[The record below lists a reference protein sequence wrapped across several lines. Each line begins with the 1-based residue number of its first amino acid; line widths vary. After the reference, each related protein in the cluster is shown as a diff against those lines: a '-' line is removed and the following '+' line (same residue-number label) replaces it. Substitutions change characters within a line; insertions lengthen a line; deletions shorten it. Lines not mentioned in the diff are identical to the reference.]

1 MRMFASAAIHAL
13 VLGGAVLFAAI
24 TVVDVVQA
32 VKDDEYYRAG
42 MGNPNVDLKM
52 YWADA
57 HNVLED
63 LDQFSSLYIQY
74 HNCAWSQNRNQ
85 YTGEDDES
93 GSGDETDYWYIDA
106 TPQYTANVA
115 YSLYGSLTG
124 ESFSGCDGNTFI
136 NSFTT
141 NSGFESFASAIYYA
155 GSASTDYS
163 GTYSSECQG
172 GAGVAC
178 DYQVGFATVSYSTNA
193 CDPYYSTGV
202 TDSMGYMNSAF
213 QSAQCVKIFDGNSNN
228 YNNNNDNYNNG
239 NNRDLKQQQQQNK
252 EGNAAEGIKNYNNNG
267 DGSNQEGISESNNE
281 DRNLQNNY
289 GYGGYGYGYNSYSNY
304 YNYAGTALS
313 VLYYSNACFVQNFWA
328 PNGGCPDPFGKLQ
341 LYQQNFNKG
350 VRKSMKVDTYV
361 TYRANMEI
369 GKKYVKTGALFF
381 MAAALL
387 FVFEQLMAFRSR
399 KENKRLGIKKKSSHK
414 KGQVADGRDEK
425 NPKNKRSVV
434 GLVRSA
440 TGKLQDVANKTV
452 AKVTKNKCSGEEDD
466 FDGKDGV
473 MVVDGIKASSSRT
486 KRKKGTSATKK
497 SSYKAPPTSSSSVK
511 EASSENSIAKVEMPA
526 TEER

>member
-1 MRMFASAAIHAL
+1 MFASAIHAL
-13 VLGGAVLFAAI
+13 VLGGALFAA
-24 TVVDVVQA
+24 TVDVVEA

-85 YTGEDDES
+85 YTEDDES

-124 ESFSGCDGNTFI
+124 ESFSGCNGNTFI

-155 GSASTDYS
+155 GSSSTDYS

-193 CDPYYSTGV
+193 CDPYYSSGV

-213 QSAQCVKIFDGNSNN
+213 QSAQCVKIFSGNSNN
-228 YNNNNDNYNNG
+228 YNSNNNNNNYNNG
-239 NNRDLKQQQQQNK
+239 NNRDLKQQQNK
-252 EGNAAEGIKNYNNNG
+252 EGNSEGSKNYNNSG
-267 DGSNQEGISESNNE
+267 DGSNKEGDSESNNE

-387 FVFEQLMAFRSR
+387 FVFEQLLAFRSR
-399 KENKRLGIKKKSSHK
+399 KEDKRLGIKKKSSHK
-414 KGQVADGRDEK
+414 KGEVADGRDEK
-425 NPKNKRSVV
+425 NPKKRSVV

-440 TGKLQDVANKTV
+440 TGKLRDVANKTV
-452 AKVTKNKCSGEEDD
+452 ARATKNKCSGEDDD
-466 FDGKDGV
+466 FDEKDGV
-473 MVVDGIKASSSRT
+473 MVRVFDDDDDDIKASSKS
-486 KRKKGTSATKK
+486 KKGTTSKK
-497 SSYKAPPTSSSSVK
+497 SVYKAPPTSSFVK
-511 EASSENSIAKVEMPA
+511 EASSEDSIVKVETPA
-526 TEER
+526 TEKR

>member
-1 MRMFASAAIHAL
+1 MFASAIHAL
-13 VLGGAVLFAAI
+13 VLGGALFAA
-24 TVVDVVQA
+24 TVDVVEA

-85 YTGEDDES
+85 YTEDEES

-124 ESFSGCDGNTFI
+124 ESFSGCNGDTFI

-155 GSASTDYS
+155 GSSSTDYS

-213 QSAQCVKIFDGNSNN
+213 QSAQCVKIFSGNSNN
-228 YNNNNDNYNNG
+228 YNNNNNNNNNYNNG
-239 NNRDLKQQQQQNK
+239 NNRDLKQQQDK
-252 EGNAAEGIKNYNNNG
+252 EGNSEGSKNYNNYG
-267 DGSNQEGISESNNE
+267 DGSNKEGGSEKNNEE

-289 GYGGYGYGYNSYSNY
+289 GYGGYGYGNGYNSYSNY

-328 PNGGCPDPFGKLQ
+328 PNGGCPDPFGRLQ

-399 KENKRLGIKKKSSHK
+399 KEDKRLGIKNKSKHK

-425 NPKNKRSVV
+425 NPKKRSVV

-440 TGKLQDVANKTV
+440 TGKLRDAANKTV
-452 AKVTKNKCSGEEDD
+452 ARATKNKCSGEEDD
-466 FDGKDGV
+466 SDEKDGV
-473 MVVDGIKASSSRT
+473 MIMIFDDDNDDDDDIKASSKS
-486 KRKKGTSATKK
+486 KKGTTSKE
-497 SSYKAPPTSSSSVK
+497 SSYKAPSTSSSVK
-511 EASSENSIAKVEMPA
+511 EVSSEDSIVKVEMPA
-526 TEER
+526 TEKR

>member
-1 MRMFASAAIHAL
+1 MFASAIHAL
-13 VLGGAVLFAAI
+13 VLGGALFAA
-24 TVVDVVQA
+24 TVDVVEA

-85 YTGEDDES
+85 YTEDEES

-124 ESFSGCDGNTFI
+124 ESFSGCNGNTFI

-155 GSASTDYS
+155 GSSSTDYS

-213 QSAQCVKIFDGNSNN
+213 QSAQCVKIFSGNSNN
-228 YNNNNDNYNNG
+228 YNNNNSNNYNNG
-239 NNRDLKQQQQQNK
+239 NNRDLKQQQNK
-252 EGNAAEGIKNYNNNG
+252 EGNSEGSKNYNNDG
-267 DGSNQEGISESNNE
+267 DGSNKEEGDSESNNEE

-387 FVFEQLMAFRSR
+387 FVFEQLLAFRSR
-399 KENKRLGIKKKSSHK
+399 KEDKRLGIKTKSSHK
-414 KGQVADGRDEK
+414 KGEVADGRDEK
-425 NPKNKRSVV
+425 NPKKRSVV

-440 TGKLQDVANKTV
+440 TGKLRDAAKKTV
-452 AKVTKNKCSGEEDD
+452 ARATKNKCSGEEDD
-466 FDGKDGV
+466 FDEKDGV
-473 MVVDGIKASSSRT
+473 MVRVLDDNDDDIKASSKS
-486 KRKKGTSATKK
+486 KKGTTSKK
-497 SSYKAPPTSSSSVK
+497 ISYKAPTTSSSVK
-511 EASSENSIAKVEMPA
+511 EASSEDSIVKVEMPA
-526 TEER
+526 TEKG

>member
-1 MRMFASAAIHAL
+1 MFASGIHAL
-13 VLGGAVLFAAI
+13 VLGGALFAA
-24 TVVDVVQA
+24 TNVQA

-85 YTGEDDES
+85 YNYDEEEES

-124 ESFSGCDGNTFI
+124 ESFSGCNENTFI

-155 GSASTDYS
+155 GSSSTDYS

-178 DYQVGFATVSYSTNA
+178 DYQVGFATVSYSTNN

-213 QSAQCVKIFDGNSNN
+213 QSAQCVKIYDGNSNN
-228 YNNNNDNYNNG
+228 YNNNNNNNNGNNYNNG
-239 NNRDLKQQQQQNK
+239 NNRDLKQQQNN
-252 EGNAAEGIKNYNNNG
+252 EEVDSPESSKNYNNNG
-267 DGSNQEGISESNNE
+267 DGSNNKEGDSESNNE

-289 GYGGYGYGYNSYSNY
+289 GYGGYGYNGYNSYNNY

-361 TYRANMEI
+361 TYRANMAV
-369 GKKYVKTGALFF
+369 GKKYVKIGALFF

-387 FVFEQLMAFRSR
+387 FAFEQLMAHRSR
-399 KENKRLGIKKKSSHK
+399 KEDKRLGIKTKSSKK
-414 KGQVADGRDEK
+414 KGAVDDRDSK
-425 NPKNKRSVV
+425 NPKKRSVV

-440 TGKLQDVANKTV
+440 TGKLKDVANKTV
-452 AKVTKNKCSGEEDD
+452 ARAAKANKCSGEEDN
-466 FDGKDGV
+466 FDEKDGV
-473 MVVDGIKASSSRT
+473 MVDDIKASSKS
-486 KRKKGTSATKK
+486 KKGKGTTSKK
-497 SSYKAPPTSSSSVK
+497 SSYKAPPTLSSVK
-511 EASSENSIAKVEMPA
+511 EASSEDSIVKVEMPA
-526 TEER
+526 TEKR